1 MMENKLIYSAV
12 AETIKDLHNKI
23 NEIKSIPDNGS
34 DKIVSVKNKTV
45 DVLNSVLARLD
56 ITDEQNTD
64 LKEIEKGLQ
73 TVSNKSRLLYENAL
87 NKIKQINEELSSNN
101 NAYLDNMV
109 HDDLSKEAIEI
120 LKDWLTPEGE

>member
-1 MMENKLIYSAV
+1 M
-12 AETIKDLHNKI
+12 
-23 NEIKSIPDNGS
+23 
-34 DKIVSVKNKTV
+34 
-45 DVLNSVLARLD
+45 D